1 MPGHFQPTC
10 GLGTDNQTPIV
21 LIFGRLVG
29 MELEFRCARG
39 CFGKKTPDDL
49 AILGGV
55 LISAEGL
62 RRMIVQGKAG
72 LDGKTFIETFSAVDA
87 VEAKMA
93 EVLASV
99 RLECHAIAP
108 QSSQQPMRLD
118 RSGYCVRLAI
128 DNTHFERSATGLD
141 QNAGYP
147 GIHRNLLA

>member
-10 GLGTDNQTPIV
+10 GLETDNQTPIV
-21 LIFGRLVG
+21 PIFGRLVG

-72 LDGKTFIETFSAVDA
+72 MDGKTFIETFSAVDA

-99 RLECHAIAP
+99 RLACHEIAT
-108 QSSQQPMRLD
+108 QS
-118 RSGYCVRLAI
+118 RSEERRVGKACVS
-128 DNTHFERSATGLD
+128 TCRS
-141 QNAGYP
+141 
-147 GIHRNLLA
+147 RW